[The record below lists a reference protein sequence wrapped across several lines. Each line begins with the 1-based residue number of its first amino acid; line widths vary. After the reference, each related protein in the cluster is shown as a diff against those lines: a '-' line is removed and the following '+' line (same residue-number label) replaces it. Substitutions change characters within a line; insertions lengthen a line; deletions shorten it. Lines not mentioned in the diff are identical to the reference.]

1 MSSLKKLREKY
12 LAGEKLVCLTGYDA
26 LMSSILAEAG
36 VEFILVGDSL
46 SNVIAGYDNTL
57 PITMEQM
64 LWHTQM
70 TVRGAKGVPVVADM
84 PFMSYEVSVE
94 QALINAGRFIKEGG
108 AAAVKLEGGTSVEPV
123 IKALVN
129 AHIPVCRHVG
139 LQPQSVLT
147 LGGYSVQGKS
157 VSDAERIKNDALAV
171 QEAGAFAVVLEMIP
185 SKLAAEITDMLNIPT
200 IGIGAGPNCSGQVLV
215 THDLLGFNER
225 KLKIAKRYAEMREV
239 ALSALK
245 SYVSDVKK
253 GATPS
258 EENAF

>member
-1 MSSLKKLREKY
+1 MSCLKKVREKY
-12 LAGEKLVCLTGYDA
+12 LAGEKLVFLTGYDA
-26 LMSSILAEAG
+26 LMAELLSEAG
-36 VEFILVGDSL
+36 VDFILVGDSL
-46 SNVIAGYDNTL
+46 SNVIAGYDSTL
-57 PITMEQM
+57 PVTMEQM

-70 TVRGAKGVPVVADM
+70 VVRGAHDVPVVADM

-108 AAAVKLEGGTSVEPV
+108 ATAVKLEGGTSIAHV
-123 IKALVN
+123 IKAMTE
-129 AHIPVCRHVG
+129 AHIPVCGHVG

-147 LGGYSVQGKS
+147 LGGYSVQGKGKE
-157 VSDAERIKNDALAV
+157 DAERIKKDAMSV

-185 SKLAAEITDMLNIPT
+185 SKLAAEITEMLSIPT
-200 IGIGAGPNCSGQVLV
+200 IGIGAGPHCSGQVLV
-215 THDLLGFNER
+215 THDLLGFNAR
-225 KLKIAKRYAEMREV
+225 KLRIAKRYAEMRET
-239 ALSALK
+239 ALTALK